1 VRESVV
7 CNGDG
12 WRESC
17 SKSKDKAHE
26 ESQVAILKEKRRA
39 LKVRKILAVNSQFTS
54 TLALGVY
61 MCNIY
66 SC

>member
-1 VRESVV
+1 MEMVGEKVAV
-7 CNGDG
+7 
-12 WRESC
+12 
-17 SKSKDKAHE
+17 KSKDKAHE
-26 ESQVAILKEKRRA
+26 ENQVAILKEKRRA
-39 LKVRKILAVNSQFTS
+39 LKVRKILVVNSQFTS